1 MKRQDFEELKSLT
14 VQELEQKRMDIA
26 RQLFEQRIQIQ
37 LGQLKNTRI
46 LRNLRKDIARINTL
60 IQLKK
65 ISKQRGSNGSEAKK

>member
-14 VQELEQKRMDIA
+14 VQELEQKRTDIA
-26 RQLFEQRIQIQ
+26 RQLFDQRIQVQ

-46 LRNLRKDIARINTL
+46 LRNLRRDIARINTI

-65 ISKQRGSNGSEAKK
+65 ISKQRGANGSETRK

>member
-1 MKRQDFEELKSLT
+1 MKRQDFEELKNLT
-14 VQELEQKRMDIA
+14 VQELEQKRMDLA
-26 RQLFEQRIQIQ
+26 KQLFETRIQVQ

-65 ISKQRGSNGSEAKK
+65 ISKQRGANDSEAKK